1 MAKCYPNLIQTI
13 NPYSKKAPRALNK
26 NNTHTH
32 THTHTHN
39 YTKANKIKL
48 LKTSNSQF

>member
-32 THTHTHN
+32 THTQLYQGQRNQTVEN
-39 YTKANKIKL
+39 
-48 LKTSNSQF
+48 